1 MAIKQKKKGGHV
13 YLEEYESV
21 RVGDKIESR
30 FVRYLGPK
38 DPSSKKPGARGST
51 LERLQMST
59 STRAGSVTLLHRL
72 AEDLQLRAHID
83 AICGTPSTPGDP
95 SPGQLLTAW
104 AINRVLDTKS
114 ATQLEHWV
122 PATDLPRLMGLPPE
136 AFTKD
141 NFLGALDAV
150 VRNDPASGGLVDHTA
165 ELDRALTKVWR
176 ETHPLPK
183 NQRRIVAYDLTDV
196 LFFGVTCPL
205 AELGYNAKA
214 EARLEVQVGVAL
226 ERYDRM
232 LDWHGVFP
240 GSRHDSTTVR
250 NLLTGLARAG
260 LPPGHLVWDRALTSR
275 DHVRA
280 VRAAR
285 WHLIAGLPRS
295 LSAVKGLLDHM
306 QVPTT
311 HHTYAKRTRNGGAA
325 YAVATAA
332 KLWGPKQEA
341 MPVVVYVNNDKAARD
356 LNDRQEGLAEAVQ
369 ALEAL
374 NQEPAAK
381 SLPEGE
387 LRKRV
392 KAITGPWARFLRVRI
407 RRGGKQP
414 RLVVSYRER
423 ELAAEARRD
432 GKGVI
437 LNTDSRV
444 SAQEAVREY
453 FAKDDVEKV
462 FRTLKSDVE
471 VEPVRHRLEWRVR
484 AYVFVN
490 LLAYRLEA
498 ALRFLLAQAGEQDAH
513 KEVEALLRDLER
525 VERVPVRL
533 GAQERVWY
541 LNINNRIKNDLKR
554 LGYAG
559 LFAEKSKTEA

>member
-1 MAIKQKKKGGHV
+1 MAIKEKRKGGRV

-38 DPSSKKPGARGST
+38 DPSSKRAGSRGST

-59 STRAGSVTLLHRL
+59 STRAGSVGVLHRL
-72 AEDLQLRAHID
+72 AEDLQFRAQID
-83 AICGTPSTPGDP
+83 TICGVPSTPGEP

-122 PATDLPRLMGLPPE
+122 PSTDLPRLLALPPE

-141 NFLGALDAV
+141 NFLRALDAV
-150 VRNDPASGGLVDHTA
+150 VRRDPASGSLIDHTV
-165 ELDRALTKVWR
+165 ELDRALTKAWR
-176 ETHPLPK
+176 EAHPLPK

-232 LDWHGVFP
+232 PDWHGVFP

-250 NLLTGLARAG
+250 NLLAGLAQAG

-275 DHVRA
+275 DHVRL
-280 VRAAR
+280 VRDAG
-285 WHLIAGLPRS
+285 WHLIAGLSRS
-295 LSAVKGLLDHM
+295 LTTVKDLLDDV

-311 HHTYAKRTRNGGAA
+311 HHTYAKRTRSGGAA
-325 YAVATAA
+325 YALATTA
-332 KLWGPKQEA
+332 KLWSKQEA
-341 MPVVVYVNNDKAARD
+341 VPVVVYVNNDKAARD

-374 NQEPAAK
+374 NQEEATR
-381 SLPEGE
+381 SMREGE

-392 KAITGPWARFLRVRI
+392 KAITGPWGRFLRVRI
-407 RRGGKQP
+407 RRGGKGP
-414 RLVVSYRER
+414 RLVVEYRER

-437 LNTDSRV
+437 LNTDSKV

-462 FRTLKSDVE
+462 FRSLKSDVE

-498 ALRFLLAQAGEQDAH
+498 ALRFSLAQAGVQDAH
-513 KEVEALLRDLER
+513 HEVEALLRDLER
-525 VERVPVRL
+525 VERVPVRF
-533 GAQERVWY
+533 GAQERVWF
-541 LNINNRIKNDLKR
+541 LNVNDRIRKNLKR
-554 LGYAG
+554 LGYAEM
-559 LFAEKSKTEA
+559 FAERSKVRP